1 MRSHSCKDKIPCLK
15 VVCTHG
21 TSQGK
26 GARRARAQRRVAR
39 ASGAMLTTKL
49 FTSILAH
56 FLPGM
61 KKAVASSG
69 TVSCAGR
76 AVPSLAGEKRRVICG
91 A

>member
-1 MRSHSCKDKIPCLK
+1 
-15 VVCTHG
+15 
-21 TSQGK
+21 
-26 GARRARAQRRVAR
+26 
-39 ASGAMLTTKL
+39 MLTTKL

-76 AVPSLAGEKRRVICG
+76 AVPSLAGEN
-91 A
+91 AQ